1 MLTINVIMTSKVGIV
16 KSNRNLNQT
25 ILGTILGTRLPIS
38 GIVINYGVSNNLM
51 SESKHYEQQQPVS
64 QWADLMGQLFDRLT
78 GKEAVISYG
87 FRNIEVDIP
96 KAAKLKPISPM
107 R

>member
-1 MLTINVIMTSKVGIV
+1 
-16 KSNRNLNQT
+16 
-25 ILGTILGTRLPIS
+25 
-38 GIVINYGVSNNLM
+38 M
-51 SESKHYEQQQPVS
+51 SESKHYEQQQQQQPES

-96 KAAKLKPISPM
+96 KAAGPQGQNLGSAKWVFNGELVIKAQTNKSDEIE